1 MTLKADAAK
10 TARGTLGFVVQNSAN
25 SLLGL
30 LLFAV
35 FARFVTKSE
44 MGVYAGFSFTIT
56 LFQTLGILG
65 LNVAAPRF
73 VAKLLA
79 EGERGSASAVARTI
93 IFLSLGAGGLLAMIH
108 YLLASRFSFLLSG
121 TPDYALH
128 FTVASA
134 VILVFVPMLVLEGL
148 MQGVQEYGRLAT
160 LRVAAQVV
168 RIIVSVWLLLN
179 GWGLIGMIVGWTI
192 LGLLVGVCSVL
203 FLGCHL
209 DLGSGLYPPG
219 SILRYSLPLLGAAL
233 VVFLSNN
240 IDIFIVITEGS
251 PTDLGA
257 YNVAV
262 TASGALTTI
271 LIASASAT
279 LLPAMSAHFGA
290 GGLAGVERVFYRA
303 TRYLTLLCTPAAL
316 GLASL
321 AWPAIWIMGGP
332 AYRDS
337 APSLTI
343 ISISFLA
350 YVLSTPIM
358 ISLQAVGETG
368 RVLVVAVAATAVC
381 SLFSAALFPI
391 LGIEGAALG
400 RASLFASTLVIG
412 LYESGKVVK
421 LRFDLEALWKSFT
434 ASLLMA
440 SAVYITGSAGVSW
453 VNIPAGV
460 LLGAA
465 IYTVTLRLLGAVK
478 REDVDVLRRILP
490 SRFKGLSETME
501 SVLTRLLVQTGD

>member
-1 MTLKADAAK
+1 MSLKADAAK
-10 TARGTLGFVVQNSAN
+10 TARGALGFVVQNSAN

-44 MGVYAGFSFTIT
+44 MGVYAGFSFTVT

-79 EGERGSASAVARTI
+79 EGKRGAASAAARTI
-93 IFLSLGAGGLLAMIH
+93 LLLSLGSGAVLASIH
-108 YLLASRFSFLLSG
+108 YLLASRFSFLLSE
-121 TPDYALH
+121 TPDYTPH

-134 VILVFVPMLVLEGL
+134 VVLVFVPMLVLEGL

-168 RIIVSVWLLLN
+168 RIVVSIWLLLN
-179 GWGLIGMIVGWTI
+179 GWGLIGMILGWTT
-192 LGLLVGVCSVL
+192 LGLLVAVCSVL
-203 FLGCHL
+203 FLGHHL
-209 DLGSGLYPPG
+209 DLGSGICPPS

-233 VVFLSNN
+233 VAFLSSN
-240 IDIFIVITEGS
+240 IDIFIVMTRGS
-251 PTDLGA
+251 PADLGA

-271 LIASASAT
+271 VIASASAT

-290 GGLAGVERVFYRA
+290 DGLAGVEKVFYKS

-337 APSLTI
+337 VPSLAI
-343 ISISFLA
+343 ISIAFLA
-350 YVLSTPIM
+350 YVLSTPVM

-368 RVLVVAVAATAVC
+368 RVLVVAAAATAVC
-381 SLFSAALFPI
+381 SLVTAALFPI

-400 RASLFASTLVIG
+400 RASLFAS
-412 LYESGKVVK
+412 
-421 LRFDLEALWKSFT
+421 
-434 ASLLMA
+434 
-440 SAVYITGSAGVSW
+440 
-453 VNIPAGV
+453 
-460 LLGAA
+460 
-465 IYTVTLRLLGAVK
+465 
-478 REDVDVLRRILP
+478 
-490 SRFKGLSETME
+490 
-501 SVLTRLLVQTGD
+501 